1 MKKAIILI
9 WILSCMALIGRAQ
22 GTASYFSLCSDAQSN
37 RVKMTVTA
45 ILDLSKTDYYYW
57 GNSPRYQVAAFIEGE
72 CHAIA
77 SEGENSDSGYWDERE
92 DYYNWFVLKIPY
104 SSARSGKPITFKMY
118 NSSTGLEYT
127 LKNDDNIRSI
137 GINMGS
143 DTNPIVLKAVEMTDM
158 DFNNFTMKVNNMQDL
173 SAKLTFSPNNATCPN
188 NLEFRISPNT
198 YTLNVTGNAGYQ
210 FTPSA
215 AGTYEVL
222 GYAGNAGIR
231 FRDGEITV
239 EKATNYVS
247 GLSINSGYETID
259 VSKGDADMLGD
270 ELARAL
276 NVSYYY
282 PSESPDEYPVWESS
296 NTSIV
301 GPDATGK
308 LIPKKSGTCTLTA
321 KVFNTLGNA
330 SSGVRKSASLT
341 VNVHQYVTGIT
352 MNYTSLN
359 CIIGDDLT
367 DYLPRTFQIQPSD
380 ADNKTVTYT
389 ILRGEGILQKRS
401 DGHIVAIG
409 AGTATIQIS
418 SSDPGYYSGSLSVT
432 VNNVY
437 NDISINQSSLNIK
450 YNGAGSAQD
459 ITDVVTANYSYLPE
473 GGIFM
478 GEYPTVTSNNP
489 SVVKVDQEQT
499 ATGVGTGITVT
510 ALGTGTA
517 TITVTMQVPNLIEM
531 SLGNWS
537 AAGKTVTKS
546 FTVVMTQGAP
556 SAISLPSAIQV
567 KYGETLDLKTKI
579 TLTPSNAEF
588 DYSKLVWTC
597 SESNWTD
604 FFTITNNVLTTKKP
618 SRNSFHLTASVTG
631 STLTASTVVTI
642 PNPATGLTVK
652 SGYET
657 ITVFTDG
664 HTELNQKLKA
674 AFVVTPEN
682 TTDYIEYVIADQ
694 TVISEERDEFFIEN
708 PGTTTVTCRVYNYVN
723 SEKKVLFEKSV
734 TVIVKVKL
742 QSFSFKDRE
751 YSLNVGQTLDLKK
764 ELQLSPANADIDLSQ
779 IVWAVEDNTKAK
791 VENGV
796 LTALAPTAPDYFE
809 VTATLG
815 SIKASTI
822 LYIYQ
827 PATGIQVNSGYS
839 TLTINVGE
847 NTKLND
853 FLNKAI
859 TLSPANTT
867 DHYYWHI
874 ADESIISYDDDLNC
888 YVAKKAGT
896 TKATA
901 YVGDWATATL
911 KTDVTITVLP
921 LPDGLSMPEQVIVKM
936 GETLDLKTI
945 LTITPPTAAF
955 DYSKVRWS
963 WSTGMD
969 SYLGITNNVLTPKKP
984 YKGSITLTATVEGS
998 DMTAQTRLYI
1008 LQPATA
1014 LTVKSGMEKIE
1025 VFVGQST
1032 ELTDAINQAFVVTP
1046 DNTTDVMVYTIE
1058 KEDVVENERD
1068 VTFTPLKAGTTKIT
1082 ATLYDLLDADTH
1094 RNPRFSKS
1102 VEVVVKVKLQSFS
1115 FKDREYSLNVGQTL
1129 DLKKELQLS
1138 PANADI
1144 DLSQIVW
1151 AVEDNTKAKVENGVL
1166 TALAPTAPDYFE
1178 VTATLGSIKA
1188 STILYIYQPATG
1200 IQVNSGYSTL
1210 TINVGENTKLNDF
1223 LNKAITLSPANTT
1236 DHYYWHIAD
1245 ESIISYDDDL
1255 NCYVAKKAGTTKATA
1270 YVGDWDEATL
1280 KADVTIVVME
1290 KTTDVTAITID
1301 GPATVAV
1308 GTAATFTV
1316 KPNAGATL
1324 SPSAVKVTESHQF
1337 AWPLVKVENTKLNN
1351 DGSVAVTVMPL
1362 APGAD
1367 RINVA
1372 YNALKAQKDVTVG
1385 VATTLTQ
1392 GWQWMTLYSDS
1403 EKDPAKV
1410 FGSNI
1415 YEVRSQT
1422 DLLAYEDGDYYGTL
1436 TIEAGKGY
1444 MVRASKNVAAD
1455 KAFLQT
1461 DGKVVTQSQPLNL
1474 YNGWTWMGYPYVHA
1488 YTPAELKLLPTE
1500 GDRIVSKTG
1509 GFVEYADGAWT
1520 GTLTK
1525 LNPYEAYLYY
1535 NHKGADNSLTW
1546 QPESALYPGS
1556 SAATARETL
1565 RAAEQTFTLSYDP
1578 SPYRTNMTMVA
1589 EVNEQS
1595 TMNNEH
1601 WTIGAFVGNECRGE
1615 GRLVNGLFFITVHA
1629 NDGERVTFRLID
1641 TDTNFEYTLNETVI
1655 VTRMLGTVKQPYQ
1668 LTVDT
1673 QGIVAS
1679 PDPSEEGES
1688 ETYDLLGRKQSPSFR
1703 GVRGGFLLQRQA
1715 DGQVK
1720 KVVVRNK

>member
-1 MKKAIILI
+1 M
-9 WILSCMALIGRAQ
+9 
-22 GTASYFSLCSDAQSN
+22 
-37 RVKMTVTA
+37 
-45 ILDLSKTDYYYW
+45 
-57 GNSPRYQVAAFIEGE
+57 
-72 CHAIA
+72 
-77 SEGENSDSGYWDERE
+77 
-92 DYYNWFVLKIPY
+92 
-104 SSARSGKPITFKMY
+104 
-118 NSSTGLEYT
+118 
-127 LKNDDNIRSI
+127 
-137 GINMGS
+137 
-143 DTNPIVLKAVEMTDM
+143 
-158 DFNNFTMKVNNMQDL
+158 
-173 SAKLTFSPNNATCPN
+173 
-188 NLEFRISPNT
+188 
-198 YTLNVTGNAGYQ
+198 
-210 FTPSA
+210 
-215 AGTYEVL
+215 
-222 GYAGNAGIR
+222 
-231 FRDGEITV
+231 
-239 EKATNYVS
+239 
-247 GLSINSGYETID
+247 
-259 VSKGDADMLGD
+259 
-270 ELARAL
+270 
-276 NVSYYY
+276 
-282 PSESPDEYPVWESS
+282 
-296 NTSIV
+296 
-301 GPDATGK
+301 
-308 LIPKKSGTCTLTA
+308 
-321 KVFNTLGNA
+321 
-330 SSGVRKSASLT
+330 
-341 VNVHQYVTGIT
+341 
-352 MNYTSLN
+352 
-359 CIIGDDLT
+359 
-367 DYLPRTFQIQPSD
+367 
-380 ADNKTVTYT
+380 
-389 ILRGEGILQKRS
+389 
-401 DGHIVAIG
+401 
-409 AGTATIQIS
+409 
-418 SSDPGYYSGSLSVT
+418 
-432 VNNVY
+432 
-437 NDISINQSSLNIK
+437 
-450 YNGAGSAQD
+450 
-459 ITDVVTANYSYLPE
+459 
-473 GGIFM
+473 
-478 GEYPTVTSNNP
+478 
-489 SVVKVDQEQT
+489 
-499 ATGVGTGITVT
+499 
-510 ALGTGTA
+510 
-517 TITVTMQVPNLIEM
+517 
-531 SLGNWS
+531 
-537 AAGKTVTKS
+537 
-546 FTVVMTQGAP
+546 
-556 SAISLPSAIQV
+556 
-567 KYGETLDLKTKI
+567 
-579 TLTPSNAEF
+579 
-588 DYSKLVWTC
+588 
-597 SESNWTD
+597 
-604 FFTITNNVLTTKKP
+604 
-618 SRNSFHLTASVTG
+618 
-631 STLTASTVVTI
+631 
-642 PNPATGLTVK
+642 
-652 SGYET
+652 
-657 ITVFTDG
+657 
-664 HTELNQKLKA
+664 
-674 AFVVTPEN
+674 
-682 TTDYIEYVIADQ
+682 
-694 TVISEERDEFFIEN
+694 
-708 PGTTTVTCRVYNYVN
+708 
-723 SEKKVLFEKSV
+723 
-734 TVIVKVKL
+734 
-742 QSFSFKDRE
+742 
-751 YSLNVGQTLDLKK
+751 
-764 ELQLSPANADIDLSQ
+764 
-779 IVWAVEDNTKAK
+779 
-791 VENGV
+791 
-796 LTALAPTAPDYFE
+796 
-809 VTATLG
+809 
-815 SIKASTI
+815 
-822 LYIYQ
+822 
-827 PATGIQVNSGYS
+827 
-839 TLTINVGE
+839 
-847 NTKLND
+847 
-853 FLNKAI
+853 
-859 TLSPANTT
+859 
-867 DHYYWHI
+867 
-874 ADESIISYDDDLNC
+874 
-888 YVAKKAGT
+888 AKKAGT

-1082 ATLYDLLDADTH
+1082 ATLYDFLDADTH

-1102 VEVVVKVKLQSFS
+1102 VEVIVKVKLQSFS
-1115 FKDREYSLNVGQTL
+1115 FKDREYSLNVDQTL
-1129 DLKKELQLS
+1129 DLKKELELN

-1236 DHYYWHIAD
+1236 DHYYWYIAD

-1255 NCYVAKKAGTTKATA
+1255 NCYVAKKSGTTKATA
-1270 YVGDWDEATL
+1270 YVGDWDETTL

-1367 RINVA
+1367 RIDVA
-1372 YNALKAQKDVTVG
+1372 YNALKAQKDFTVG

-1509 GFVEYADGAWT
+1509 GFVEYADGTWT

-1546 QPESALYPGS
+1546 QPESALYLGS

-1578 SPYRTNMTMVA
+1578 SPYRTNMTMV
-1589 EVNEQS
+1589 VTLNSQLS
-1595 TMNNEH
+1595 ILNSH
-1601 WTIGAFVGNECRGE
+1601 VIIGAFVDGECRGE

>member
-92 DYYNWFVLKIPY
+92 DYYNWFVLQIPY
-104 SSARSGKPITFKMY
+104 SSARRGKPITFKMY

-137 GINMGS
+137 GINMGT
-143 DTNPIVLKAVEMTDM
+143 DTKPIVLKAVEMTDM

-301 GPDATGK
+301 GPDATGR
-308 LIPKKSGTCTLTA
+308 LTPKKSGTCTLTA
-321 KVFNTLGNA
+321 KVFNTLGDA

-367 DYLPRTFQIQPSD
+367 DYLPRTFTIEPSD

-389 ILRGEGILQKRS
+389 VIRGDGILQKRS

-432 VNNVY
+432 VSNVY
-437 NDISINQSSLNIK
+437 NDISIKQSSLNIK

-459 ITDVVTANYSYLPE
+459 ITDAVTANYSYLPA
-473 GGIFM
+473 GGFFM

-499 ATGVGTGITVT
+499 ATGVGSGITVT

-537 AAGKTVTKS
+537 AAPTTVTKS

-631 STLTASTVVTI
+631 STLTATTVVTI

-742 QSFSFKDRE
+742 NSFSFKARE
-751 YSLNVGQTLDLKK
+751 YSLNVNQTLDLKK
-764 ELQLSPANADIDLSQ
+764 ELELNPANADVDLSQ

-867 DHYYWHI
+867 DHYYWYI

-1082 ATLYDLLDADTH
+1082 ATLYDFLDADTH

-1115 FKDREYSLNVGQTL
+1115 FKDREYGLNVNQTL
-1129 DLKKELQLS
+1129 DLKKELELN

-1236 DHYYWHIAD
+1236 DHYYWYIAD

-1255 NCYVAKKAGTTKATA
+1255 NCYVAKKSGTTKATA
-1270 YVGDWDEATL
+1270 YVGDWDETTL

-1367 RINVA
+1367 RIDVA
-1372 YNALKAQKDVTVG
+1372 YNALKAQKDFTVG

-1509 GFVEYADGAWT
+1509 GFVEYADGTWT

-1546 QPESALYPGS
+1546 QPESALYLGS

-1578 SPYRTNMTMVA
+1578 SPYRTNMTMV
-1589 EVNEQS
+1589 VTLNSQLS
-1595 TMNNEH
+1595 ILNSH
-1601 WTIGAFVGNECRGE
+1601 VIIGAFVDGECRGE

>member
-137 GINMGS
+137 GIDMGK
-143 DTNPIVLKAVEMTDM
+143 DTKPIVLKAVEMTDM

-282 PSESPDEYPVWESS
+282 HSESPDEYPVWESS

-308 LIPKKSGTCTLTA
+308 LTPKKSGTCTLTA
-321 KVFNTLGNA
+321 KVFNTLGDA

-389 ILRGEGILQKRS
+389 IIRGDGILQKRS

-432 VNNVY
+432 VSNVY
-437 NDISINQSSLNIK
+437 NDISIKQSSLNIK

-459 ITDVVTANYSYLPE
+459 ITDAVTANYSYLPA
-473 GGIFM
+473 GGFFM

-537 AAGKTVTKS
+537 AAPTTVTKS

-631 STLTASTVVTI
+631 STLTATTVVTI
-642 PNPATGLTVK
+642 PNPTTGLTVK

-742 QSFSFKDRE
+742 VSFSFKDRE
-751 YSLNVGQTLDLKK
+751 YSLNVNQTLDLKK
-764 ELQLSPANADIDLSQ
+764 ELVLSPANADIDLSQ

-867 DHYYWHI
+867 DHYYWYI
-874 ADESIISYDDDLNC
+874 ADESIISYDDELNC

-1082 ATLYDLLDADTH
+1082 ATLYDYLDADTH

-1129 DLKKELQLS
+1129 DLKKELELN

-1236 DHYYWHIAD
+1236 DHYYWYIAD
-1245 ESIISYDDDL
+1245 ESIISYDDEL

-1270 YVGDWDEATL
+1270 YVGTWDEATL

-1444 MVRASKNVAAD
+1444 MVRASKNVAVD

-1509 GFVEYADGAWT
+1509 GFVEYADGTWT

-1578 SPYRTNMTMVA
+1578 SPYRTNMTMV
-1589 EVNEQS
+1589 VTLNSQLS
-1595 TMNNEH
+1595 ILNSH
-1601 WTIGAFVGNECRGE
+1601 VIIGAFVDGECRGE

-1679 PDPSEEGES
+1679 PDSSEEGES

>member
-296 NTSIV
+296 NASIV
-301 GPDATGK
+301 GPDATGR
-308 LIPKKSGTCTLTA
+308 LTPKKSGTCTLTA
-321 KVFNTLGNA
+321 KVFNTPGDA

-359 CIIGDDLT
+359 CIISDDLT

-631 STLTASTVVTI
+631 STLTASTVLTI

-742 QSFSFKDRE
+742 NSFSFKARE
-751 YSLNVGQTLDLKK
+751 YSLNVNQTLDLKK
-764 ELQLSPANADIDLSQ
+764 ELELSPANADIDLSQ

-867 DHYYWHI
+867 DHYYWYI

-1129 DLKKELQLS
+1129 DLKKELELN

-1144 DLSQIVW
+1144 DLSQVVW

-1236 DHYYWHIAD
+1236 DHYYWYIAD

-1280 KADVTIVVME
+1280 KADVTIVVLE

-1308 GTAATFTV
+1308 GTTATFTV

-1509 GFVEYADGAWT
+1509 GFVEYADGTWT

-1578 SPYRTNMTMVA
+1578 SPYCTNMTMV
-1589 EVNEQS
+1589 VTLNSQLS
-1595 TMNNEH
+1595 ILNSNVI
-1601 WTIGAFVGNECRGE
+1601 IGAFVDGECRGE

>member
-22 GTASYFSLCSDAQSN
+22 GTASHFSLCSDAQSN

-215 AGTYEVL
+215 VGTYEVL

-276 NVSYYY
+276 NVSYFY
-282 PSESPDEYPVWESS
+282 PGESPDEYPVWESS

-321 KVFNTLGNA
+321 KVFNTPGNA

-352 MNYTSLN
+352 MNCTSLN

-708 PGTTTVTCRVYNYVN
+708 KGTTTVTCRVYNYVN

-751 YSLNVGQTLDLKK
+751 YSLNVNQTLDLKK
-764 ELQLSPANADIDLSQ
+764 ELQLNPANADIDLSQ

-867 DHYYWHI
+867 DHYYWYI

-911 KTDVTITVLP
+911 KADVTITVLP

-969 SYLGITNNVLTPKKP
+969 SYLDITNNVLTPKKP

-1082 ATLYDLLDADTH
+1082 ATLYDILDADTH

-1115 FKDREYSLNVGQTL
+1115 FKDREYSLNVNQTL
-1129 DLKKELQLS
+1129 DLKKELQLN

-1236 DHYYWHIAD
+1236 DHYYWYIAD

-1509 GFVEYADGAWT
+1509 GFVEYADGTWT